1 MELSEVNK
9 RRAAY
14 KQGLPPLIFQNIYV
28 TGVNESQKKYIE
40 SQLHR
45 DINHEFSMEE
55 FKRAYFKML
64 TYSKIKEIL
73 PHAVYNRKEKKFDL
87 YLDVKMKEEITVGF
101 GGNISSYQANQLFLG
116 LGYQYLRR
124 YAADVNANFQVGNS
138 FSGVMLNGRIYLQTR
153 IPTYLN
159 WQGVFSDK
167 NTPKANL
174 CSTKTYY
181 RLSSTRKNCTRRSS

>member
-1 MELSEVNK
+1 
-9 RRAAY
+9 
-14 KQGLPPLIFQNIYV
+14 
-28 TGVNESQKKYIE
+28 
-40 SQLHR
+40 
-45 DINHEFSMEE
+45 
-55 FKRAYFKML
+55 ML

-101 GGNISSYQANQLFLG
+101 GGNVSSYQANQLFLG

-167 NTPKANL
+167 NTPKASL

>member
-1 MELSEVNK
+1 
-9 RRAAY
+9 
-14 KQGLPPLIFQNIYV
+14 
-28 TGVNESQKKYIE
+28 
-40 SQLHR
+40 
-45 DINHEFSMEE
+45 
-55 FKRAYFKML
+55 
-64 TYSKIKEIL
+64 
-73 PHAVYNRKEKKFDL
+73 
-87 YLDVKMKEEITVGF
+87 MKEEITVGF

-138 FSGVMLNGRIYLQTR
+138 FSGAMLNGRIYLQTR

-167 NTPKANL
+167 NTPKASL